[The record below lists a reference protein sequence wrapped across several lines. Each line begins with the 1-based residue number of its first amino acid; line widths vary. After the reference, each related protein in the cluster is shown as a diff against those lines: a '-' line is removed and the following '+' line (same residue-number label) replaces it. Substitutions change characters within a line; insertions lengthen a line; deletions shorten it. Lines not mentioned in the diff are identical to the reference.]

1 MKTWQDKVKTWQ
13 DKVLRGAAWLT
24 GYLQAGYLQV
34 GYLQAG
40 QLASKARP
48 RADVLHGLSR
58 TGVSAVRERAQGR
71 RTIGRAANR
80 VNGHPTTAVQPVS
93 SAVPWSRLRH
103 NPRKGL
109 RFRPGEQSLCGHASP
124 RTAKTI

>member
-1 MKTWQDKVKTWQ
+1 MKTWQDRVKTGQDKVETWQ
-13 DKVLRGAAWLT
+13 DKALRGAPWLI

-34 GYLQAG
+34 GCLQAG

-58 TGVSAVRERAQGR
+58 TGRSAVRERAQRR
-71 RTIGRAANR
+71 RTIGRVANR

-93 SAVPWSRLRH
+93 SAISRK
-103 NPRKGL
+103 P
-109 RFRPGEQSLCGHASP
+109 
-124 RTAKTI
+124 